1 VAAAYRQGM
10 IDESKI
16 AERFAGL
23 GPELNER
30 QRRLWA
36 ASEARSHGRGGIV
49 AVSRAT
55 GISEDTIGRGIKE
68 LASGAR
74 LDRGRVRRPGAGRR
88 SLTESDPELLGALE
102 ALVDPDTRGD
112 PESPLRWCS
121 KSLGKIAGA
130 LVAAGHQ
137 VSDRSAGKLLRGLGF
152 RLHANQKTWEGKDH
166 PDRDAQFRH
175 INETARA
182 ALEAGE
188 PTISVDAKKRELVGD
203 FKAVGREY
211 EPTGRPVEVR
221 CHDFKD
227 KDLGHAIP
235 YGVLDLQANEGMVS
249 VGITNDTSAFAVNSI
264 RAWWQHLGRKRYP
277 KAKTLTITADGG
289 GSNSSRARLWKVEL
303 QRLVN
308 ELGIPI
314 RVCHFPPGTSKW
326 NKIEHRLFSYVSLNW
341 RGRPLESLQVII
353 DLIGAT
359 TTSTG
364 LKVYARLDP
373 GKYEKGIKVT
383 DAELAAVNIVRDEFH
398 PDWNYTIY
406 PTTTPAV
413 ILSCAL
419 SRTSAAEATQ
429 RKLGCRV

>member
-1 VAAAYRQGM
+1 MVVAYREGM

-36 ASEARSHGRGGIV
+36 ATEARSFGWGGIA
-49 AVSRAT
+49 AVVRAT
-55 GISEDTIGRGIKE
+55 GVSKDTVRRGIAE
-68 LASGAR
+68 LREGTR
-74 LDRGRVRRPGAGRR
+74 LEPGRVRVAGAGRPR
-88 SLTESDPELLGALE
+88 LTESDPTLLEDLKR
-102 ALVDPDTRGD
+102 LVDPDTRGD
-112 PESPLRWCS
+112 PQSPLRWCS

-152 RLHANQKTWEGKDH
+152 RLHANQKTREGKQH

-175 INETARA
+175 INEITRA
-182 ALEAGE
+182 ALAVGE

-211 EPTGRPVEVR
+211 EPSGRPVEVR

-227 KDLGHAIP
+227 KELGHAIP
-235 YGVLDLQANEGMVS
+235 YGVLDLEANEGMVS
-249 VGITNDTSAFAVNSI
+249 VGVTNDTSAFAVNSI
-264 RAWWQHLGRKRYP
+264 RAWWAHLGRERYP
-277 KAKTLTITADGG
+277 EATCLTITADGG
-289 GSNSSRARLWKVEL
+289 GSNSSRTRLWKVEL
-303 QRLVN
+303 QKLVD
-308 ELGIPI
+308 ELGFAI

-326 NKIEHRLFSYVSLNW
+326 NKIEHRMFSYVSLNW
-341 RGRPLESLQVII
+341 RGRPLETLEVIL

-364 LKVYARLDP
+364 LKVYARLDR
-373 GKYEKGIKVT
+373 GEYEKGIKVT

-398 PDWNYTIY
+398 PDWNYTIH
-406 PTTTPAV
+406 PNQ
-413 ILSCAL
+413 SGAL
-419 SRTSAAEATQ
+419 ITS
-429 RKLGCRV
+429 